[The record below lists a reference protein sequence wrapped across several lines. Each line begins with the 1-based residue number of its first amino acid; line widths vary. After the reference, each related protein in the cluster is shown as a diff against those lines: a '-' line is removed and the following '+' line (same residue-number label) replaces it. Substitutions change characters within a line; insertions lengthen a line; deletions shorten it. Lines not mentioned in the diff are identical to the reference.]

1 MPSTALLI
9 FLETVLKVISSV
21 CLMEAEGGGGG
32 ENEGGRIEKGGGRG
46 GIVHLPS
53 TTSDPHF
60 GSDFITLKPLYCSI

>member
-1 MPSTALLI
+1 
-9 FLETVLKVISSV
+9 
-21 CLMEAEGGGGG
+21 MEAEGGGGG